1 MKDFFEKYKKAK
13 TTKSLW
19 IIISSLIIAIWIN
32 FFVFDSNI
40 WKSLTADVLWT
51 QNESI
56 NWDIFLEKKDNKI
69 ILKSNKTM
77 NNIKSFSLSFY
88 YNPENVNI
96 TNINSLLEKTSITNI
111 TNESWLNTVIINFD
125 NQISIKGNS
134 DILSI
139 ETNKKEKKAEFL
151 NIWNAYFKDTK
162 WETYLLSPE
171 TNFIF

>member
-13 TTKSLW
+13 TTRNLW
-19 IIISSLIIAIWIN
+19 IIVSSLIIAIWIN

-40 WKSLTADVLWT
+40 WKSLTADVLGT
-51 QNESI
+51 QNENI
-56 NWDIFLEKKDNKI
+56 NGDIFLEKRDNKI
-69 ILKSNKTM
+69 ILKSNKNM
-77 NNIKSFSLSFY
+77 NNIKTFSLSFY
-88 YNPENVNI
+88 YNPENVSITNISSLFKRTNI
-96 TNINSLLEKTSITNI
+96 TNIA
-111 TNESWLNTVIINFD
+111 NESWLNTVIINFD
-125 NQISIKGNS
+125 TQTTLTKNA

-139 ETNKKEKKAEFL
+139 ETNKKEEKTESL